1 MEQIILD
8 AKAQALLKE
17 ILGSGEVVLQD
28 KTVTPTNKIQEVVAD
43 EGYDGLGTV
52 TVNAIPTEEVVEEPK
67 QE

>member
-17 ILGSGEVVLQD
+17 ILGTGEVTLQD
-28 KTVTPTNKIQEVVAD
+28 KTITPTSEIQEVTAD
-43 EGYDGLGTV
+43 SGYDGLGKV
-52 TVNAIPTEEVVEEPK
+52 TINAIPTEEVVEEPK